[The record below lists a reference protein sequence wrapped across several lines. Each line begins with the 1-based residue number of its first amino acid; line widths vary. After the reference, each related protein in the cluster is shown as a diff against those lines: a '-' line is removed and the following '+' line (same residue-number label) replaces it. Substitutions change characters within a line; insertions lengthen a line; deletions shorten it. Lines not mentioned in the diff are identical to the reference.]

1 MSEPAY
7 DVSGGFRG
15 VGVEPSMTASAA
27 ETPRGEDELRA
38 LVKAHFSFIWRSL
51 RRLGVAANDADDAA
65 QRVFWVASQ
74 RLADIEA
81 GKERAFLF
89 GTATLVAH
97 EFRRAGKRRPEVAE
111 TDVDVADGGPTLD
124 ELVDRRRARAMLDAV
139 LDSMPMEQRTV
150 FVLFEFEELSVP
162 EIALLVDAPLGT
174 VSSRLRRAR
183 ELFHAAA
190 DRVRARASFKGGV

>member
-1 MSEPAY
+1 
-7 DVSGGFRG
+7 
-15 VGVEPSMTASAA
+15 
-27 ETPRGEDELRA
+27 
-38 LVKAHFSFIWRSL
+38 
-51 RRLGVAANDADDAA
+51 
-65 QRVFWVASQ
+65 
-74 RLADIEA
+74 
-81 GKERAFLF
+81 
-89 GTATLVAH
+89 
-97 EFRRAGKRRPEVAE
+97 
-111 TDVDVADGGPTLD
+111 
-124 ELVDRRRARAMLDAV
+124 MLDAV

>member
-1 MSEPAY
+1 MIERPGKRHWDPVSMREPAY
-7 DVSGGFRG
+7 DLSGGSSG
-15 VGVEPSMTASAA
+15 VVIEPSMNPSAA
-27 ETPRGEDELRA
+27 DTPREEDELRA

-89 GTATLVAH
+89 GTATLIAH

-111 TDVDVADGGPTLD
+111 TDVDVPDGGPTLD
-124 ELVDRRRARAMLDAV
+124 ELVDRRRARALLDDV
-139 LDSMPMEQRTV
+139 LDRMPMEQ
-150 FVLFEFEELSVP
+150 
-162 EIALLVDAPLGT
+162 
-174 VSSRLRRAR
+174 
-183 ELFHAAA
+183 
-190 DRVRARASFKGGV
+190 